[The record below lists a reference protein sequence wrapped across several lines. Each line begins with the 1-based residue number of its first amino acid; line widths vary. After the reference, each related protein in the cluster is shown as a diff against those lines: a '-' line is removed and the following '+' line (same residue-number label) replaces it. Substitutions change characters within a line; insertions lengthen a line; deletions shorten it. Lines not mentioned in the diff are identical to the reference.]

1 MPTFS
6 HPCVSDHS
14 HAFRSAFVAWGLPIF
29 DTAQRMLPCAISEL
43 RSLRWPKE
51 TRSLTYSPSR
61 HVPSPSI

>member
-29 DTAQRMLPCAISEL
+29 EHSPAHA
-43 RSLRWPKE
+43 SLRHFGAKE
-51 TRSLTYSPSR
+51 LALAEGNPISHL
-61 HVPSPSI
+61 